1 MRRILTFLVLSS
13 AACGTTIRIEPV
25 RVEPIR
31 MTIDVNVHSAAD
43 ALPTAKPANEH

>member
-1 MRRILTFLVLSS
+1 MRRILTSLLLIS
-13 AACGTTIRIEPV
+13 AACGTTIRVEPL

-43 ALPTAKPANEH
+43 ASPAAKPADAH